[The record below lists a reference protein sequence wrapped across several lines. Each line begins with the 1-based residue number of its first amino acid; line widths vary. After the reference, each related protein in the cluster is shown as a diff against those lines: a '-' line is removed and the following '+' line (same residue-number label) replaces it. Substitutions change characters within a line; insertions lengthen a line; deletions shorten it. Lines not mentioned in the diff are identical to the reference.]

1 MWEMEGSS
9 HTFPISFQVLEKL
22 LQHWFREGSKVLI
35 FSYSVR
41 LLNML
46 DYLMVRKSYS
56 YAKLDGSMDLDDRTP
71 SECRSDKRDKGR

>member
-1 MWEMEGSS
+1 MWEMESLS
-9 HTFPISFQVLEKL
+9 PVIPDLLKVLEKL

-56 YAKLDGSMDLDDRTP
+56 YAKLDGSMDLDERTFF
-71 SECRSDKRDKGR
+71 